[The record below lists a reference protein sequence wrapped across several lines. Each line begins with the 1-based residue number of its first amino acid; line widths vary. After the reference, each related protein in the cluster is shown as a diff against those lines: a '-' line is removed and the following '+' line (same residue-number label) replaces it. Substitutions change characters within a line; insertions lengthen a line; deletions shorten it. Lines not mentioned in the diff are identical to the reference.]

1 MLGLRLTKFEPARNV
16 WLDASAVLR
25 RFGNR
30 PIAEYRDFLSVRGC
44 PRANNEESVGTPHR
58 QVTERLDETA
68 RGQVI
73 GKKCRAGEGYSLT
86 RGGRLKR
93 HVGKRKSQAAF
104 DTASVGKPFLAFV
117 HVNAALLEVGK
128 WAPKIKR
135 FPEVEEIHSVAGDNC
150 VILKVRT
157 ASAQAME
164 QFLSQLYALPG
175 VRATKSFV
183 VLSTYVER
191 PVQAT
196 VTSEWPEIP
205 PRPAPAAAP

>member
-1 MLGLRLTKFEPARNV
+1 MDSKPEDVRPNGKQARSVDDFDRKILGALTDDARLTYAEVGRIAGLSAPAVHER
-16 WLDASAVLR
+16 
-25 RFGNR
+25 
-30 PIAEYRDFLSVRGC
+30 VR
-44 PRANNEESVGTPHR
+44 
-58 QVTERLDETA
+58 
-68 RGQVI
+68 
-73 GKKCRAGEGYSLT
+73 
-86 RGGRLKR
+86 RLKASG
-93 HVGKRKSQAAF
+93 VLAGTTACIEP
-104 DTASVGKPFLAFV
+104 ASVGKPFLAFV
-117 HVNAALLEVGK
+117 HVNAALLELGG

-164 QFLSQLYALPG
+164 QFLSQLYVLPG

-205 PRPAPAAAP
+205 LPRA